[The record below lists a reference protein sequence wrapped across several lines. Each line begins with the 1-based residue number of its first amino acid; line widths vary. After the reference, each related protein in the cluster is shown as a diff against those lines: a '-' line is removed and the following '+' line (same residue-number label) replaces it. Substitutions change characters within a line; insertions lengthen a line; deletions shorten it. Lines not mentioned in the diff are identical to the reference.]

1 MASISSMP
9 SASLISSNQPP
20 SSGNL
25 VLPTSEKSMAAPVI
39 DTNLCGEGPLG
50 QALQVV
56 EKKVRNL
63 EKRKGKLDGYRAD
76 YQRGKTL
83 NDDQKAAIAKYDEVL
98 QTLEFAR
105 ELSSQFKTLAIEEE
119 KTRKKQ
125 IKKDLQERNKA
136 EIERIASTIEVQDLL
151 KCISIPKSKADL
163 LSGENGASPKL
174 TKDQIGHLEEF
185 GRLVRPTR
193 RQHDSPEEFEKV
205 LTTSAEHISKLIE
218 GSSKKVGKTTYK
230 ELKSL
235 LDAIKVSGYFDG
247 KNQSKSGEALE
258 LEEEMPSESPKKDAT
273 DGNVV
278 PKENNRKKVTQNGQE
293 QDKREGGRR
302 DKKRGS
308 GREERLNEKA
318 MAEQKINDQSK
329 PRQQYEGKPAVS
341 QNHPEQFTQPM
352 QQNNAYHPQQTNM
365 MAEPTT
371 HQPVPMTA
379 ASTQPTMNQQYHHA
393 TQQQTPQQMNTVAAT
408 PTAPGIN
415 FLQESQID
423 MESPHMDPA
432 VVVVHHTAPPTQGQA
447 SLPPNQQPPNIATT
461 VQNQVHLMHQQASI
475 QQTGGIATTISGFT
489 NQNGAANPS
498 IAFMPQTAAMSAMQP
513 QHVAYG
519 QAPFQHQQ
527 QQQQHN
533 VVPSQPQ
540 IQAQQQQKPME
551 EPEKQDNQEPKQHIE
566 ESQRGNMSH
575 NGPSA
580 PAAKPQGYAAALAS
594 RNGMAYNSN
603 TTQQNGEA
611 VQDTMPDIGDWNADD
626 VGNNNSETRN
636 DNRNGFRNGNGR
648 GGYRGGRGDRGGRN
662 QNGERSGYRGN
673 GGYRGSERGERNN
686 RNEYN
691 GRRGGGR
698 GGGSGERNDRGG
710 RGQDRQGPRSDRGG
724 KDFRG

>member
-1 MASISSMP
+1 
-9 SASLISSNQPP
+9 
-20 SSGNL
+20 
-25 VLPTSEKSMAAPVI
+25 MAAPVI

-105 ELSSQFKTLAIEEE
+105 ELSAQFKTLAIEEE

-163 LSGENGASPKL
+163 MSGENGASHKL
-174 TKDQIGHLEEF
+174 TKEQIGHLEEF

-193 RQHDSPEEFEKV
+193 RQHDSAEEFEKV
-205 LTTSAEHISKLIE
+205 LTTSAEHISKLME

-230 ELKSL
+230 ELKSQ
-235 LDAIKVSGYFDG
+235 LDAIKASGYFDS
-247 KNQSKSGEALE
+247 KNQTKSGEVLE
-258 LEEEMPSESPKKDAT
+258 ANEEIPSEPSKKDAS
-273 DGNVV
+273 DAV
-278 PKENNRKKVTQNGQE
+278 PKENNRKKVTQNGQDQE
-293 QDKREGGRR
+293 KREGGRR

-308 GREERLNEKA
+308 GKEERINEKGVP
-318 MAEQKINDQSK
+318 EQKINDQTK
-329 PRQQYEGKPAVS
+329 PRQQYEGKPAAS
-341 QNHPEQFTQPM
+341 QSHPEHHTQNLQP
-352 QQNNAYHPQQTNM
+352 NNVYHPSAVAPQQANL
-365 MAEPTT
+365 MAESAS
-371 HQPVPMTA
+371 HQTVPITA
-379 ASTQPTMNQQYHHA
+379 PSAQPTLNQQYHHA
-393 TQQQTPQQMNTVAAT
+393 THQQAPQQMNTVST
-408 PTAPGIN
+408 NPPAPGIN

-432 VVVVHHTAPPTQGQA
+432 VVVVHHSAPPTQGQA
-447 SLPPNQQPPNIATT
+447 PNQQPIITTT
-461 VQNQVHLMHQQASI
+461 VQNQVHLLHQQASL

-489 NQNGAANPS
+489 NHNGATNPS
-498 IAFMPQTAAMSAMQP
+498 IAFMPQQAAMSQMQP

-527 QQQQHN
+527 QQQQN
-533 VVPSQPQ
+533 AVPSQTHV
-540 IQAQQQQKPME
+540 QAQQQKPPSHQQQKPME
-551 EPEKQDNQEPKQHIE
+551 EPAKQDNQEPKLQLDE
-566 ESQRGNMSH
+566 PQRTSM
-575 NGPSA
+575 NGPSV
-580 PAAKPQGYAAALAS
+580 PVAKPQGYAAAAAS
-594 RNGMAYNSN
+594 RNGMVPM
-603 TTQQNGEA
+603 QQNGEQ
-611 VQDTMPDIGDWNADD
+611 VQDAMSSIDDWNADD
-626 VGNNNSETRN
+626 AGYNNSTSETRN

-698 GGGSGERNDRGG
+698 GGGSGERNERGG
-710 RGQDRQGPRSDRGG
+710 RGQDRPRSDRGG
-724 KDFRG
+724 KDFRGEKGPNMRGRGEGGRGRAPMSNGFAEQKVH

>member
-1 MASISSMP
+1 M
-9 SASLISSNQPP
+9 
-20 SSGNL
+20 
-25 VLPTSEKSMAAPVI
+25 
-39 DTNLCGEGPLG
+39 
-50 QALQVV
+50 
-56 EKKVRNL
+56 
-63 EKRKGKLDGYRAD
+63 
-76 YQRGKTL
+76 
-83 NDDQKAAIAKYDEVL
+83 
-98 QTLEFAR
+98 
-105 ELSSQFKTLAIEEE
+105 
-119 KTRKKQ
+119 
-125 IKKDLQERNKA
+125 
-136 EIERIASTIEVQDLL
+136 
-151 KCISIPKSKADL
+151 

-205 LTTSAEHISKLIE
+205 LSTSAEHISKLIE

-341 QNHPEQFTQPM
+341 QNHPEQFAQPM

-365 MAEPTT
+365 MAEPTS

-393 TQQQTPQQMNTVAAT
+393 TQQQTPQQMNAVAPT

-447 SLPPNQQPPNIATT
+447 SLPQNQQPPNIATT
-461 VQNQVHLMHQQASI
+461 VQNQVRLKYK
-475 QQTGGIATTISGFT
+475 
-489 NQNGAANPS
+489 
-498 IAFMPQTAAMSAMQP
+498 
-513 QHVAYG
+513 V
-519 QAPFQHQQ
+519 
-527 QQQQHN
+527 
-533 VVPSQPQ
+533 
-540 IQAQQQQKPME
+540 
-551 EPEKQDNQEPKQHIE
+551 
-566 ESQRGNMSH
+566 
-575 NGPSA
+575 
-580 PAAKPQGYAAALAS
+580 
-594 RNGMAYNSN
+594 
-603 TTQQNGEA
+603 
-611 VQDTMPDIGDWNADD
+611 
-626 VGNNNSETRN
+626 
-636 DNRNGFRNGNGR
+636 
-648 GGYRGGRGDRGGRN
+648 
-662 QNGERSGYRGN
+662 
-673 GGYRGSERGERNN
+673 
-686 RNEYN
+686 
-691 GRRGGGR
+691 
-698 GGGSGERNDRGG
+698 
-710 RGQDRQGPRSDRGG
+710 
-724 KDFRG
+724 